1 MKATIFWTNLALA
14 LTLLPIGNL
23 SAAEASAATVRGEAV
38 AVCVEK
44 SPVMDG
50 TLQDPLWE
58 KCPAW
63 PIGTCTSENQQ
74 KYATWAKVLFGP
86 AHVYVGVYC
95 EEPDTA
101 GLAAKIAKRDG
112 PVWEDDAVEVFL
124 RPDPQEAACQFVVN
138 PLGTLY
144 DAHDK
149 NPAYN
154 STAEVKA
161 HVEKGK
167 AWTVTLKIPMRE
179 IGAYVGED
187 QMWTL
192 NVYRTR
198 QARGGDPILLYSWSI
213 MSDADYHNARE
224 FGVVTGVKVP
234 KTEGGVTRIRAT
246 PAPRRLIPNR
256 GKPSDGVIVYHSM
269 HFDEGLEGWEGSNGA
284 RVSLSNDAISGQ
296 ALRVACEK
304 GWAAAQLPLAING
317 SKDLK
322 MALLMKG
329 RNLPVV
335 GVNIHDAASGDNTTP
350 YAHRY
355 LRDGGWTP
363 ILYRLDR
370 CRYNSTTEGYVGR
383 ATQYDGLHFYGPR
396 EPKPGTEFII
406 DDLVIYRG
414 TDRQPPA
421 KVAGLAAQATSGGVQ
436 LSWQPAADNV
446 GVQVYV
452 IARADGGGGFCKIAE
467 SYATTYHDAAAP
479 KGSCRY
485 RVFAV
490 DFEENFGPWSKPA
503 TVTSVSKPRKAVL
516 AREEEDRLGYA
527 GRIAA
532 IHAQVPARSA
542 KGMPRCLVIRSP
554 RQRSIR
560 SARIRLR
567 HALGRCLRLPFDADR
582 LWPRQGQGDPRQGEP
597 RIPVHSLWHEQQQ
610 GAEGPAVGH
619 GGPGGDR
626 QGVRRQRHGCWAG
639 HDSAPGLGARLAA
652 RGRLQRRVGQAVP
665 EAKDPDGLHLRGFPE
680 RRARQ
685 PPQVPGRRWCPL
697 GRRGHGNRRAGLGQD
712 ARPDPVRFAG
722 PEVTK
727 PQTWFFVLLRQA

>member
-63 PIGTCTSENQQ
+63 PMGACTSENQQ

-490 DFEENFGPWSKPA
+490 DFEENFGPWSEPA
-503 TVTSVSKPRKAVL
+503 TVTSVSEPRKAVL

-532 IHAQVPARSA
+532 IHAQGAGKVRKGHAALFGDSLTAATVYPQCAESA
-542 KGMPRCLVIRSP
+542 FGTLSVDAFGYPSMRTDFGRAKVKEILDKENPEFLFILYGTNNSKAQKDLP
-554 RQRSIR
+554 
-560 SARIRLR
+560 SAMEDLAAIVK
-567 HALGRCLRLPFDADR
+567 ACDDNGTVA
-582 LWPRQGQGDPRQGEP
+582 
-597 RIPVHSLWHEQQQ
+597 
-610 GAEGPAVGH
+610 
-619 GGPGGDR
+619 
-626 QGVRRQRHGCWAG
+626 
-639 HDSAPGLGARLAA
+639 GLGTIPP
-652 RGRLQRRVGQAVP
+652 RGWAPDSQP
-665 EAKDPDGLHLRGFPE
+665 EADYNAELVKLCQRLKIPTGYIFEGFQNAGP
-680 RRARQ
+680 
-685 PPQVPGRRWCPL
+685 
-697 GRRGHGNRRAGLGQD
+697 GNRRKYLGDDGVHWGGEGMGIAGRAWGKTLDQI
-712 ARPDPVRFAG
+712 R
-722 PEVTK
+722 
-727 PQTWFFVLLRQA
+727 FVLRDQK